1 MSIGSLGDVVFEVS
15 SEKVKTLRD
24 MQRQGTARFATHE
37 IIGKKP
43 LREFLGPGLEKI
55 TFQIQLSASLGVDPA
70 SEMKTLRELRDKG
83 EALEF
88 VLGGSAVGEEL
99 WTIEDLSEEWS
110 RINGQGTII
119 FATVSVTLQEYPR
132 DPAGTAGGSGTD
144 TASGGEE
151 DNGT

>member
-1 MSIGSLGDVVFEVS
+1 MSIGSLGDVVFEAS

-24 MQRQGTARFATHE
+24 RQRQGSARFATHE

-99 WTIEDLSEEWS
+99 WTIEDLSEDWS

-119 FATVSVTLQEYPR
+119 FANVSVTLQEYPR
-132 DPAGTAGGSGTD
+132 DTAGTAGGSGTD
-144 TASGGEE
+144 TTSGSEE
-151 DNGT
+151 GDGT